1 MTALY
6 WWHPVLWWAR
16 QALRDVEEQ
25 CCDAWVV
32 WAVPD
37 AAKSY
42 AETLLETLDFL
53 NQSDL
58 SEPLLAS
65 GFGKVHHLRKRLT
78 MIMSGTTPR
87 LLGVWGTLGSLGL
100 AAVLLPVNA
109 TWAQKPE
116 EKQEDS

>member
-6 WWHPVLWWAR
+6 WWNPVLWWAR

-32 WAVPD
+32 WAFPD

-53 NQSDL
+53 NRPNSPSRSWPAD
-58 SEPLLAS
+58 SEKFITYE
-65 GFGKVHHLRKRLT
+65 G
-78 MIMSGTTPR
+78 
-87 LLGVWGTLGSLGL
+87 
-100 AAVLLPVNA
+100 
-109 TWAQKPE
+109 
-116 EKQEDS
+116 D